1 MVPAGL
7 TRSSLAAFVQK
18 MLKECRFDEAVDMA
32 AQVSFYFA
40 LSCFPFLLVLAAL
53 IGWFHESSNWQSF
66 WIWLTNYLPASTQS
80 TVLTIVL
87 HLSKGFKGF
96 LSFGL
101 AMTIWS
107 ASTGFLSL
115 MDALSHVYGAQDTRS
130 YLRRRSMAILATLLA
145 AVFLVLSFGVWSGG
159 HFLATAVLHMSQH
172 FAKPWKLA
180 GWAITLLVILIG
192 VDLINYFFPA
202 KRPRWRWIMPG
213 SALTVICFVLASISL
228 KLYATFNHSMS
239 RVYGTLTGFIIMM
252 LWIYLAN
259 LSVLLGAET
268 DAVLTEMRDQR
279 AGD

>member
-1 MVPAGL
+1 
-7 TRSSLAAFVQK
+7 
-18 MLKECRFDEAVDMA
+18 MA

-53 IGWFHESSNWQSF
+53 IGWFHESPGWQSF
-66 WIWLTNYLPASTQS
+66 WIWLTNYLPASAQS
-80 TVLTIVL
+80 TILAIVL

-101 AMTIWS
+101 ALTIWS

-115 MDALSHVYGAQDTRS
+115 MDALSRVYGATEKRS
-130 YLRRRSMAILATLLA
+130 YMRRRLLAILATLLA
-145 AVFLVLSFGVWSGG
+145 AVFLMLCFGLWSAG
-159 HFLATAVLHMSQH
+159 HFLATFVLHMSQD
-172 FAKPWKLA
+172 FAMPWKLA
-180 GWAITLLVILIG
+180 GWAISLLIILIG

-252 LWIYLAN
+252 LWIYLAS

-268 DAVLTEMRDQR
+268 DAVLMEMKNQHT
-279 AGD
+279 GD